1 MKPVT
6 PSRSRCAWPWPCS
19 RASTS
24 RRWAWPCRGSGP
36 EFGLDADAKG
46 WLFSVNNIGMV
57 LGAAVGGWL
66 ADRTG
71 RRPVLLCAVAM
82 FGLFT
87 FWVVDREELRG
98 AGDRALSRG
107 TRVRRGAA

>member
-1 MKPVT
+1 MKIIIPIALCMAVAVLEGFDIQAMGVAM
-6 PSRSRCAWPWPCS
+6 PRL
-19 RASTS
+19 
-24 RRWAWPCRGSGP
+24 GP
-36 EFGLDADAKG
+36 EFGLDAGAKG

-71 RRPVLLCAVAM
+71 RRPVLLCAVAT

-87 FWVVDREELRG
+87 F
-98 AGDRALSRG
+98 
-107 TRVRRGAA
+107 

>member
-1 MKPVT
+1 MAVAVLEGFDIQAMGVAMP
-6 PSRSRCAWPWPCS
+6 RL
-19 RASTS
+19 
-24 RRWAWPCRGSGP
+24 GP

-71 RRPVLLCAVAM
+71 RKPVLMCAVAM

-87 FWVVDREELRG
+87 FWVSIREKLRR
-98 AGDRALSRG
+98 AGDRALPRG
-107 TRVRRGAA
+107 PRVRRGAA